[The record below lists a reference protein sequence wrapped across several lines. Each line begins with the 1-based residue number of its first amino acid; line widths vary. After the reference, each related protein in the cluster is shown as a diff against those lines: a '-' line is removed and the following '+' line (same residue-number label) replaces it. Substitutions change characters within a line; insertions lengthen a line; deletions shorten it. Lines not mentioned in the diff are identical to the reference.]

1 MGVERVWWAQIQSA
15 TDVSQSKQSNTL
27 YARNTQLCPSV
38 NSQNMLAWVFFSCK
52 TSMETNSLEV
62 LRNLLQLL
70 PRAAHSWTHSE
81 KTHTLEYTQMIEF
94 SLTVKNSK
102 TPISPAAKNVSVISS
117 RRPLLCARG
126 HTRAESN
133 NSTATR
139 PPTVWAEME
148 ANWLLVGGLICHHL
162 FCLIS
167 LW

>member
-1 MGVERVWWAQIQSA
+1 MGTDPEGYWCQPKQAVKHFIRKKHSA
-15 TDVSQSKQSNTL
+15 VPFCKYTKHACMGL
-27 YARNTQLCPSV
+27 
-38 NSQNMLAWVFFSCK
+38 FSCK

-133 NSTATR
+133 NSAATR

>member
-1 MGVERVWWAQIQSA
+1 MGVERVWWAQIQRA
-15 TDVSQSKQSNTL
+15 TDVSQNKQSNTL

-38 NSQNMLAWVFFSCK
+38 NSQNMLAWVFFLVRQVWKQILLKYSEISFNCFQELH
-52 TSMETNSLEV
+52 TLEHT
-62 LRNLLQLL
+62 L
-70 PRAAHSWTHSE
+70 
-81 KTHTLEYTQMIEF
+81 KKHTLEYTQMIEF

-133 NSTATR
+133 NSAATR